1 MHRAALHV
9 ISSSGTRKYIVA
21 PGQQIN
27 FITTLSFWQS
37 NIIGSLYML
46 QFYKYH
52 MCVKK
57 DNTPSILFLLLSTI
71 SSNLY

>member
-1 MHRAALHV
+1 MHWAALHV
-9 ISSSGTRKYIVA
+9 ISSPGTRKYIVC

-46 QFYKYH
+46 QFHKYH

-57 DNTPSILFLLLSTI
+57 DNTPSVLFLLLSMI
-71 SSNLY
+71 SSIFY